1 MLDTAFAQKRKKAE
15 DALQYEPAPAI
26 SKEFTREFNK
36 LVPMSP
42 NGKDRLLRFVWGND
56 RKEHVAGINVC
67 RYGDTDHNP
76 PKYQGRTRWILEG
89 WQPPDIYDREEW
101 RACGQL
107 LGEFPANGYW
117 DFLAYL
123 EDDEQGFVSL
133 EDGRAMQMV
142 KSWLWWQGEGKR
154 RSVEHL
160 MEQRVLRRTL
170 QEQRQREAADAV
182 AEQFGED
189 VVREFEKAKNTPD
202 AFGDQIK
209 KTFGGAYETTASGLL
224 VPRN

>member
-1 MLDTAFAQKRKKAE
+1 MLEIAKKRRSEE
-15 DALQYEPAPAI
+15 DVLQYMPPPDI
-26 SKEFTREFNK
+26 SKEFTREFNR

-42 NGKDRLLRFVWGND
+42 NGVDRLLRFAWGCS
-56 RKEHVAGINVC
+56 RKEYVAGVNVC
-67 RYGDTDHNP
+67 RYGDTDNDP
-76 PKYQGRTRWILEG
+76 PKYKGRCRWILEG
-89 WQPPDIYDREEW
+89 WQSPDIYDREEW

-107 LGEFPANGYW
+107 LGEYPATGYW

-123 EDDEQGFVSL
+123 EDDDQGFVSL
-133 EDGRAMQMV
+133 EDGRAIQMV
-142 KSWLWWQGEGKR
+142 KSWLWWQGEGKK

-160 MEQRVLRRTL
+160 MEQRVLRRQL
-170 QEQRQREAADAV
+170 QDQRAREAADAR

-189 VVREFEKAKNTPD
+189 VVREFEKAKNTPN
-202 AFGDQIK
+202 AFSDQVK